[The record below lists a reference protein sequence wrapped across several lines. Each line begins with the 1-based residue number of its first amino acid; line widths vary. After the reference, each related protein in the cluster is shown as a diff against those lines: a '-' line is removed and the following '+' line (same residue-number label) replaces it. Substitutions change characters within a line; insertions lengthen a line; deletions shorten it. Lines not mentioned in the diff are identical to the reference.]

1 MSSGYLL
8 DTSVLSLLAPDR
20 PASGAALT
28 DWLRVQADALNLSA
42 ITVAEIEQGIC
53 KLRRAGGRDR
63 AGRLTDWLDALLAHS
78 ADRVLAFDA
87 RVGRLV
93 GALSDRAL
101 AAGRHPGFPD
111 IAIAATAMAHG
122 LVLLT
127 RNGRHFEALS
137 VDFADPF
144 DAAASG
150 AT

>member
-20 PASGAALT
+20 PVPGVALT
-28 DWLRVQADALNLSA
+28 DWLRAQADALNLSA

-53 KLRRAGGRDR
+53 KLRRAGGTDR

-87 RVGRLV
+87 RVGRLA

-101 AAGRHPGFPD
+101 AAGRPPGFPD

-127 RNGRHFEALS
+127 RNGRHFEPLG

-150 AT
+150 AP